1 MSAAAARHVTEEA
14 FLASVGELCASAPE
28 LSQIG
33 AAILLALHLGICS
46 DSRTFARLFGI
57 EHALVLRGVT
67 ELTDATLVTIVD
79 RNTRTQRTTLAL
91 TEHAEALL
99 TATP

>member
-1 MSAAAARHVTEEA
+1 MTAAPTDEVSEEA
-14 FLASVGELCASAPE
+14 FLASVAELCAAAPE

-33 AAILLALHLGICS
+33 AALLLALHLGICS

-57 EHALVLRGVT
+57 EHALVLRDVT
-67 ELTDATLVTIVD
+67 ELADAALITIVD
-79 RNTRTQRTTLAL
+79 RNARTQRTTLAL
-91 TEHAEALL
+91 TGRAETLL